1 MAPRETE
8 NNAYAKF
15 WGDKQRTLWYVMVF
29 LEWSIEGTV
38 QRTPAVCPAVLVAK
52 TRSVPDLP
60 PCTCLKM
67 SDVPGLMSPQLEYF
81 ICMTEGQPVCQS
93 SPINRLTVVYHDVTF
108 LS

>member
-1 MAPRETE
+1 MSRSFPRGAGVPPFKMSQCELQ
-8 NNAYAKF
+8 ASGSVRFA
-15 WGDKQRTLWYVMVF
+15 
-29 LEWSIEGTV
+29 IEGTV

-93 SPINRLTVVYHDVTF
+93 CPIDRLTVVYHDVTF